1 MSEAEY
7 KRLLDDISDAF
18 AESGQDNERQPA
30 LVTPMRRAAN
40 DNQIE
45 WPLLPFPTGW
55 HAS

>member
-7 KRLLDDISDAF
+7 KRLLDDVSHAF
-18 AESGQDNERQPA
+18 AENGQDNRGPA
-30 LVTPMRRAAN
+30 MVKPMRRAAN
-40 DNQIE
+40 DNQVE